1 MIGQQ
6 LSPILDELENC
17 ILEHNAFKAVPPEYD
32 DGAMR
37 ASLTIMMSVL
47 MDKMWRLQEEENIPL
62 NVRMDMA
69 KQAGNEIRELVKKY
83 TNIDTFD
90 LFD

>member
-1 MIGQQ
+1 
-6 LSPILDELENC
+6 
-17 ILEHNAFKAVPPEYD
+17 
-32 DGAMR
+32 
-37 ASLTIMMSVL
+37 MMSVL

-69 KQAGNEIRELVKKY
+69 QQAGNEIRELVKKY

>member
-17 ILEHNAFKAVPPEYD
+17 ILEHNAFNPPEYD

-47 MDKMWRLQEEENIPL
+47 MDKMWKLQEEENIPL